1 MELPRVAIWLG
12 LGIVAYLLVMA
23 WNEDYHQQPVADSQ
37 QPTEQ
42 VAPDSNG
49 ETASTKGETPDAGI

>member
-42 VAPDSNG
+42 SSP
-49 ETASTKGETPDAGI
+49 